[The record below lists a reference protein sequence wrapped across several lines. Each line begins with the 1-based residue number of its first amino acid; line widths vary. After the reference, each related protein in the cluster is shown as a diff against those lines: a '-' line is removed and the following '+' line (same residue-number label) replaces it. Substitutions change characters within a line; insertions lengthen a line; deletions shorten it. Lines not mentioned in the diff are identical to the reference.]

1 MIQQSESN
9 KCCQANKNVETQN
22 TFFFFFFLFF
32 FLNSKQQLSLC
43 WTCMLKNHVFPS
55 HFMVVPQMSQTGSFS
70 LSLHLPPPTVAILLG
85 TSHLAF
91 PIAFQIKRVKSREYL
106 YVGRIPLVSESLVIL
121 TVVVAVILLERFGR
135 WDGMRMNW
143 MASIWDCKQENRRPA

>member
-1 MIQQSESN
+1 MHAEKSCFPIAFHGSTT
-9 KCCQANKNVETQN
+9 NVTN
-22 TFFFFFFLFF
+22 RKL
-32 FLNSKQQLSLC
+32 LPLLA
-43 WTCMLKNHVFPS
+43 PR
-55 HFMVVPQMSQTGSFS
+55 
-70 LSLHLPPPTVAILLG
+70 PPPTVSILLG

-143 MASIWDCKQENRRPA
+143 MASI